1 MRYSQTVQSF
11 YFLALIRAY
20 EDQDLKELDKA
31 IVKARS
37 INDPS
42 MKQPLTLASR
52 LRDRLAAKN
61 NLKDMILNADIRTI
75 YELRKLVHPPD
86 GVHQTIK
93 AALMLLDCPR
103 QEVEV
108 DDRFVGIIEA
118 YEHGF

>member
-1 MRYSQTVQSF
+1 M
-11 YFLALIRAY
+11 
-20 EDQDLKELDKA
+20 KELDKA

-93 AALMLLDCPR
+93 AALLLLDCPR
-103 QEVEV
+103 HEVEV
-108 DDRFVGIIEA
+108 NSDSEL
-118 YEHGF
+118 